1 MEATSDN
8 WKPPFYLLEAH
19 GFQTWLVN
27 AKNVK
32 HLPGRPKTDRLDAV
46 GLCKVAERQMLR
58 PNFVPPVPIR
68 RLRDLPGTG
77 RYDPATINDR
87 LLLGLKGTMS
97 EAELHFI
104 RARLQGD
111 CWPRPPAANSPCT
124 YPPGWSTTRCP
135 TSCWTPTPVYAT
147 RPRTCSTPSRP
158 PARATATVKAFA
170 AESLLF
176 PARHLGGPHT
186 GELYWK
192 PAPRQCAVRAAQP
205 RLRRRLLLRQRG
217 QVTDVQCHHRTVTK
231 PRQDWTTLIPG
242 AHPGY
247 ISWEQFETNQATLSA
262 NAAARG
268 EDRKA
273 GSAREGPAL
282 LRGLVVCGKCGRRM
296 SVGYHPAAAARW
308 SRRAAR
314 VSRRRWCHSG
324 SRHEPS
330 RTAT

>member
-205 RLRRRLLLRQRG
+205 RLRRRLLLRPALAGHRCPVPSPHRHQTPTGLDHPDPRCSPRLHQLGTVRDQPGHPERQR
-217 QVTDVQCHHRTVTK
+217 RR
-231 PRQDWTTLIPG
+231 PRRGPQSRLSSRRPG
-242 AHPGY
+242 AATGPGRLR
-247 ISWEQFETNQATLSA
+247 QM
-262 NAAARG
+262 R
-268 EDRKA
+268 
-273 GSAREGPAL
+273 PADE
-282 LRGLVVCGKCGRRM
+282 RGLPPR
-296 SVGYHPAAAARW
+296 
-308 SRRAAR
+308 
-314 VSRRRWCHSG
+314 SG
-324 SRHEPS
+324 STLVP
-330 RTAT
+330 